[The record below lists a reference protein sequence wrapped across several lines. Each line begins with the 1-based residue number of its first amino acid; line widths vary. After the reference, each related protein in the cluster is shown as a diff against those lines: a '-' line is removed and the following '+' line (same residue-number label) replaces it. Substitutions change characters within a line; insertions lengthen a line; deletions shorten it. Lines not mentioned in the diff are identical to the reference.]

1 MFSGVS
7 ENIMLGQLA
16 RAGTGCFDLVLDADK
31 CKLAMEIQTGGGLLG
46 TGGMYFGSSMSPAR
60 CFLNYFFLCSSFVN
74 KAELLAF
81 ILRSQLI
88 FI

>member
-1 MFSGVS
+1 
-7 ENIMLGQLA
+7 MLGQLA

-60 CFLNYFFLCSSFVN
+60 CFLNCFFFVHNSFSDSIGGLVFSSCVSAIDF
-74 KAELLAF
+74 
-81 ILRSQLI
+81 
-88 FI
+88 